1 VTSALSS
8 LLHRRD
14 ARVQVNFTAEEAQQL
29 EQIAAAAGAR
39 TRASM
44 ARALV
49 LDGIRRHSGQA
60 AA

>member
-1 VTSALSS
+1 MTTALSS

-14 ARVQVNFTAEEAQQL
+14 ARVQVNFTSEEAEQL
-29 EQIAAAAGAR
+29 ELLATAAGAR

-49 LDGIRRHSGQA
+49 IDGIRRHAIQPEA
-60 AA
+60 